1 MKNNNLKTSGSPF
14 NVTFYSGIGSVTG
27 ANFLLEVGGE
37 SVQTSPLRILVDC
50 GLTQGEKIAE
60 DENRKPFAY
69 DPASIDCL
77 FVTHAHLDHVGR
89 IPKLVKDGFR
99 GMIYS
104 TLETKEIA
112 KFILDDA
119 LNLLTREASHE
130 GQEPLYGPED
140 VAAVF
145 PLWKTIPYH
154 EDTEIS
160 GAVSSGASGQT
171 SAKVS
176 VYLRDAG
183 HILGS
188 SMIQFTYK
196 NPISGEAKNIV
207 FTGDLGNSPTPLLR
221 DTEGITGAE
230 YLVMESVYG
239 DRNHEPKNERDQKF
253 RDVVNDTIR
262 RGGTLLIPTFSV
274 ERTQVIL
281 YELNEMVEHGE
292 VPSVPVFVDSP
303 LAIKVTDVYK
313 HSTNLFNEK
322 VQAEIHA
329 TGSVFNFPRLRFTLE
344 AYESRDIDQTKGSKI
359 IIAGSGMSSG
369 GRILHHETLYLS
381 DPKNTV
387 LFVGYQSVGT
397 FGRRLADGAKK
408 VSVAGVPIEV
418 KAKIETIYGYSS
430 HKDSDHLVEFVSTA
444 QTSLKRV
451 FVVMGEPKSSLFL
464 SQKLRDNLGV
474 DALYPEREKRYDL

>member
-1 MKNNNLKTSGSPF
+1 MKNKSPF

-27 ANFLLEVGGE
+27 ANFLLEAGGE
-37 SVQTSPLRILVDC
+37 TVGTTPLRILVDC

-69 DPASIDCL
+69 DPASIDFL
-77 FVTHAHLDHVGR
+77 FITHAHLDHVGR
-89 IPKLVKDGFR
+89 IPKLVKDGFK
-99 GMIYS
+99 GIIYS

-119 LNLLTREASHE
+119 LGLLTKEAAHD
-130 GQEPLYGPED
+130 GLEPLYGPED

-145 PLWKTIPYH
+145 PLWKTIAYH
-154 EDTEIS
+154 ESAEVS
-160 GAVSSGASGQT
+160 GGLSGKSD
-171 SAKVS
+171 KVS

-188 SMIQFTYK
+188 AMIQFTYK
-196 NPISGEAKNIV
+196 NPVSGEEKNIV

-221 DTEGITGAE
+221 DTEAITGAE

-239 DRNHEPKNERDQKF
+239 DRNHEPKDERDQKF
-253 RDVVNDTIR
+253 QNIVNDTIK

-281 YELNEMVEHGE
+281 YELNEMVEHNL

-303 LAIKVTDVYK
+303 LAIKVTDIYK
-313 HSTNLFNEK
+313 QSTNLFNEK
-322 VQAEIHA
+322 VQGEIRAEKGTMHSI
-329 TGSVFNFPRLRFTLE
+329 FNFPKLRFTLE
-344 AYESRDIDQTKGSKI
+344 AYESRDIDHTKGPKI
-359 IIAGSGMSSG
+359 IVAGSGMSSG

-387 LFVGYQSVGT
+387 LFVGYQAAGT
-397 FGRRLADGAKK
+397 FGRRLADGAKNVSIAGARVK
-408 VSVAGVPIEV
+408 VE
-418 KAKIETIYGYSS
+418 AKIETIYGYSS
-430 HKDSDHLVEFVSTA
+430 HKDSDHLVEFVATA
-444 QTSLKRV
+444 QKSLKRI

-464 SQKLRDNLGV
+464 AQKIRDNLGL
-474 DALYPEREKRYDL
+474 DALYPEKEKEYDL